1 MSRITPLLYLGGAKE
16 AQDLGFLRSKKI
28 RTIINAA
35 MEIPNYFPGDFDY
48 IRLELDDTPNQDLSK
63 VLDPMAHRIIY
74 NMKEN
79 KATYVHCAAGISRSA
94 SIVIYTL
101 MKLHNWNF
109 DKTLKFVRTLHARTN
124 PNYGFVEQLVSKN
137 TSSNRTGTVLVNS
150 QPQLET
156 DMTQFDI
163 PQQTQPARPPREVFK
178 GVRDENVVNPRKIPA
193 SRYSR
198 IDPEEEAETKE
209 PSKKEWSQLTFDC
222 PDCDQPDYTPT
233 RHGMYARIFT

>member
-35 MEIPNYFPGDFDY
+35 MEIPNYFPGDFEY
-48 IRLELDDTPNQDLSK
+48 IRLDLDDTPNQDLSR
-63 VLDPMAHRIIY
+63 VLDTMAHKIIY

-79 KATYVHCAAGISRSA
+79 KATYVHCAAGISRS
-94 SIVIYTL
+94 SSVVIYTL

-109 DKTLKFVRTLHARTN
+109 DKTLKFVRHLHARTN

-137 TSSNRTGTVLVNS
+137 TSINRSGTVLVNHPR
-150 QPQLET
+150 QMET
-156 DMTQFDI
+156 DMTQLDI
-163 PQQTQPARPPREVFK
+163 PEEYGTVPPTK
-178 GVRDENVVNPRKIPA
+178 GPIRGENVVNPRKIPI
-193 SRYSR
+193 SKYSR
-198 IDPEEEAETKE
+198 IDPDEEAESKE